1 MSKKQGAKVKPNKA
15 DAIYEEFMKNVC
27 PKMTKVGTNGCK
39 YHSECLAGI
48 CLAKYILENYDVREK
63 EIK

>member
-15 DAIYEEFMKNVC
+15 DAIYEDFRKNVC
-27 PKMTKVGTNGCK
+27 KKMTRVTSEGCK

-48 CLAKYILENYDVREK
+48 CLVKYILENFDVREK
-63 EIK
+63 E